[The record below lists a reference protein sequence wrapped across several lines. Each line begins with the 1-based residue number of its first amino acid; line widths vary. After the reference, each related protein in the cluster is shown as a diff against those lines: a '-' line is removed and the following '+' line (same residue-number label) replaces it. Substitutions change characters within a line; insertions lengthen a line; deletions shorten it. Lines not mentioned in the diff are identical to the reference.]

1 MSTYTFNIDR
11 LGNLFITLIGVAPD
25 EFCRFAHK
33 SAAAKIPLIMTT
45 SFGSRKTMQSN
56 FQYKMAIEN
65 ILTEIGLRSHDTT
78 VFDVPQSNRNNEDTI
93 IKVVSFDKF
102 GDLTIKTQD
111 RNTGTDKFSA
121 IFYSIVKRIFENKV
135 APVGDNTYIISSVTK
150 NLIRQFINALAA
162 SKFDVSPLTPV
173 VNNSPEDRE
182 GYVNPMVLAEV
193 SDYPNWIMK
202 ITANQG
208 SRDPS
213 VVAQE
218 MDNVISFLFPNKTD
232 SANNNEPQY
241 KVAVIKNSMRT
252 MYYLRCDYR
261 ELKSLQTML
270 EKNNFNT
277 TAMETLI
284 DELARKKKIQKT
296 RIDGQLDGFKTNKE
310 FLEIVSQYE
319 KMFFRNLD
327 IPEEDKKFFPAQ
339 VKGIQFLYSRQ
350 SALLGDEVGVGKTIQ
365 AVVAA
370 DIRMRKSGPGC
381 LIITKNAVVPQLIV
395 EIQKIT
401 GATDAEIS
409 ENWQAP
415 SRWTVLPYQIFEEDA
430 MVAGVDG
437 VARPLREIVTETLI
451 NYAKNKKFTVCI
463 LDEIHMVKNGN
474 PEHRNV
480 DGFLKHK
487 SSHRT
492 FNVQEITKNI
502 PFVWGASATIV
513 ANKPRDLLNQLQAI
527 NHGLGNMDYSEFKNR
542 FDSSDDEI
550 EKYQKADMIRDLLTD
565 QGVYIRRSKKEVN
578 PNIPDINVEENGIS
592 LSSDEIE
599 LAMKGVKNKERPTA
613 QEMSRIRQK
622 IAMSKVSNTVALA
635 ISILERG
642 EKVGIFTAHTD
653 PLTEI
658 QRQLNIELDTI
669 YPGQNKKIAAIY
681 GDQDRSERQAII
693 NDFKNPASKYM
704 GIVISIDAGGTG
716 LDFPNILTNVIVN
729 DFDWSPSDDDQ
740 SLGRF
745 HRISSK
751 KAINVIY
758 MIADNT
764 LDRRFYNLLQE
775 KKKIAEKIQN
785 LTDEEKEAAS
795 STSTNA
801 REQIARIRQEK
812 WNALKHMS
820 ALRRNAFGTAP
831 DALAEI

>member
-33 SAAAKIPLIMTT
+33 AAAAKIPLIMTT

-56 FQYKMAIEN
+56 FQYKMAVEN

-78 VFDVPQSNRNNEDTI
+78 VFDVPQSTRNNEDTI

-111 RNTGTDKFSA
+111 RSTGTDKFSA

-135 APVGDNTYIISSVTK
+135 APVGDNTYIISSVTR
-150 NLIRQFINALAA
+150 NLIRQFVNALLA
-162 SKFDVSPLTPV
+162 SRFDVSPLTPI
-173 VNNSPEDRE
+173 VNNAPEDRE

-202 ITANQG
+202 ITANKG

-241 KVAVIKNSMRT
+241 KVAVMKNSMRT
-252 MYYLRCDYR
+252 TYYLRCDYR

-277 TAMETLI
+277 TAMGALI

-310 FLEIVSQYE
+310 FLELVSQYE
-319 KMFFRNLD
+319 KMFFRHLD

-365 AVVAA
+365 CIVAA
-370 DIRMRKSGPGC
+370 DIRMSKSGPGC
-381 LIITKNAVVPQLIV
+381 LIITKNAVVPQLVV

-401 GATDAEIS
+401 GASDADIS

-415 SRWTVLPYQIFEEDA
+415 SKWTVLPYQLFEEDSA
-430 MVAGVDG
+430 VATSDG
-437 VARPLREIVTETLI
+437 SAKPLREVVTETLI
-451 NYAKNKKFTVCI
+451 NYAKNGKFKVCI

-474 PEHRNV
+474 PENKNAN
-480 DGFLKHK
+480 GFLKHK
-487 SSHRT
+487 NSHRT
-492 FNVQEITKNI
+492 FNVQEVTKHI

-527 NHGLGNMDYSEFKNR
+527 NHGLGNMDYAEFKKR
-542 FDSSDDEI
+542 FESSDDED
-550 EKYQKADMIRDLLTD
+550 ESFQKADMIRDLLTD

-578 PNIPDINVEENGIS
+578 PNIPDMNINESPIS

-599 LAMKGVKNKERPTA
+599 SVLQGVKNKERPTA
-613 QEMSRIRQK
+613 QEMSKIREK
-622 IAMSKVSNTVALA
+622 IAMSKVPNTVALA
-635 ISILERG
+635 ISIMEQG
-642 EKVGIFTAHTD
+642 HKVGIFTAHSD
-653 PLTEI
+653 SLKEI
-658 QRQLNIELDTI
+658 QRQLNLELQSM
-669 YPGQNKKIAAIY
+669 YPGKNKKAAAIY
-681 GDQDRSERQAII
+681 GGQNRTERQSLISE
-693 NDFKNPASKYM
+693 FKSPLSDYM
-704 GIVISIDAGGTG
+704 AIVISIDAGGTG
-716 LDFPNILTNVIVN
+716 LDFPNILTDVIVN

-745 HRISSK
+745 YRISSK
-751 KAINVIY
+751 KSINVTY

-764 LDRRFYNLLQE
+764 LDRKFYNLLQE

-785 LTDEEKEAAS
+785 LTEAEKKAA
-795 STSTNA
+795 TSTAVDA

-820 ALRRNAFGTAP
+820 ALRRNTFGTAP